1 MSGGEFLFAALTLTA
16 FGLYSA
22 IMLWLTL
29 TYHDHQR
36 LLGDDR

>member
-1 MSGGEFLFAALTLTA
+1 MSGGEFLFAALSLTA
-16 FGLYSA
+16 LSLYSA
-22 IMLWLTL
+22 VLLWLTF